1 MELMMKTKYED
12 SLFTEALGNSPTTR
26 VLDILLIFKP
36 WDYSLSDLE
45 EAAEV
50 GWTTLHEI
58 IPRLLGVGIIKHTRC
73 IGRAKMYAIN
83 EENPYAQ
90 ILIHLYDKLADDHL
104 EVIKEKYGVKPKV
117 KA

>member
-1 MELMMKTKYED
+1 MKLLMKTKYED
-12 SLFTEALGNSPTTR
+12 SLFTEALGNSPTIR

-36 WDYSLSDLE
+36 WDYSMTDLE
-45 EAAEV
+45 EAAGV

-58 IPRLLGVGIIKHTRC
+58 IPRLLKKGILKHTRC

-90 ILIHLYDKLADDHL
+90 MLIQFYDKLAADHL
-104 EVIKEKYGVKPKV
+104 KLVEEKYSVNAKV
-117 KA
+117 K